1 MNYSHFI
8 GFDISKLTLDVSV
21 LDQKGTQ
28 VFYAQIKNTRSD
40 LAKLDKELT
49 KKSIRIQTS
58 LLCGEHTGV
67 YGNHLRNWSEQRGF
81 TLWLEQPLQI
91 KRSQGIQRG
100 KNDKIDAYRIAM
112 YGFKNKTSYKPTI
125 KQRDNVL
132 LLKELLSHRRR
143 LMKAKMQI
151 SQLLTERSFYEKEV
165 LKAVKANMTH
175 SLKGI
180 NLDLKETEKAIRKLL
195 QEDAEFKRL
204 YTIMNSVDGI
214 GLISAAIILVASNE
228 FKSIKDGKQFSCY
241 AGFVPF
247 EYNSG
252 TSVRSKP
259 RVSQMANKKVKTV
272 LHMAAMSVIKIPGDL
287 REYYLRKVGEGKNKM
302 SVINAVRNKLILR
315 VFACVKE
322 NRLFEKKFEYSLV

>member
-8 GFDISKLTLDVSV
+8 GIDISKLTLDVSV
-21 LDQKGTQ
+21 LDQNGTQ
-28 VFYAQIKNTRSD
+28 VFYVQIKNTRSD
-40 LAKLDKELT
+40 LNKLVKELT
-49 KKSIRIQTS
+49 KKSIPVQTS
-58 LLCGEHTGV
+58 LICSEHTGV

-81 TLWLEQPLQI
+81 TLWQEQPLQI

-112 YGFKNKTSYKPTI
+112 YGFKNKTSYKSTI

-151 SQLLTERSFYEKEV
+151 SQIMTERSFYEKEV
-165 LKAVKANMTH
+165 IKAVKSNMTH

-214 GLISAAIILVASNE
+214 GLISAAMILVASNE
-228 FKSIKDGKQFSCY
+228 FKSITEGKKFSCY
-241 AGFVPF
+241 AGLVPF

-252 TSVRSKP
+252 TSVRSKS

-322 NRLFEKKFEYSLV
+322 NRLFEKKFEYSLA